1 METRSP
7 WAVIEKIEGSA
18 GAWQELSQT
27 GELGESPGKII
38 AALAENAVEQ
48 TGALC
53 ARMSTI
59 TLGITA
65 WLAIAWVLLA
75 TTSPLS
81 PVVTLVRL
89 MESLGG

>member
-1 METRSP
+1 METRSVWP
-7 WAVIEKIEGSA
+7 VIEKIEGRDGS
-18 GAWQELSQT
+18 WQELSHT
-27 GELGESPGKII
+27 GDLGEDPGETI

-75 TTSPLS
+75 TGSPLS
-81 PVVTLVRL
+81 PAVTLVRL